1 MARRYPKAPRRS
13 CTFDPLP
20 AHACVT
26 FVVTIDDMTALFHSR
41 GRAVA
46 IVVLAVLVLLLLG
59 RSLAR
64 SGAPSAAPSRAP
76 VRIPVAAPPPTVVV
90 DVVGA
95 VRQPGLYRLRRGD
108 RVADAVTRAGG
119 ATPKADLEQV
129 NLAAPVADGE
139 QVVVPR
145 RGAAPPAGVAAAP
158 GTLAGP
164 VHLNTATPEQLDAL
178 PGIGPVTAQKI
189 VDYRT
194 QHGAFHSVDEL
205 DAISGIGPARIE
217 QLRGLVAP

>member
-1 MARRYPKAPRRS
+1 M
-13 CTFDPLP
+13 
-20 AHACVT
+20 
-26 FVVTIDDMTALFHSR
+26 DDMSSLVQTR
-41 GRAVA
+41 GRAVV
-46 IVVLAVLVLLLLG
+46 ILVLALVVLLLLG

-64 SGAPSAAPSRAP
+64 SGAPTQAPARAP
-76 VRIPVAAPPPTVVV
+76 ARIPVAKPPPALVV

-95 VRQPGLYRLRRGD
+95 VRRPGLYRLRQGD
-108 RVADAVTRAGG
+108 RVADAVARAGG
-119 ATPKADLEQV
+119 TTPKADLELI

-145 RGAAPPAGVAAAP
+145 EGAAPAGAP
-158 GTLAGP
+158 GAPAAQAGP
-164 VHLNTATPEQLDAL
+164 VHLNTATVEQLDTL

-205 DAISGIGPARIE
+205 DAIPGIGPARIGE
-217 QLRGLVAP
+217 LRGLVAP